1 MTSEALSGL
10 FSLVGIIL
18 SGVLSFL
25 VAKSSASREVDKLK
39 LTWKRED
46 IVSSESDFSEMI
58 STVAVYAKTLTIT
71 DMNTATKWVAKIR
84 AQESGTL
91 GELLDSLY
99 FQLQDPVV
107 SELESTLS
115 EIIKEKRQRK
125 GKQD

>member
-99 FQLQDPVV
+99 CQLQDPVV